1 MGIYESLIK
10 VSNTANHLYGC
21 TADEAID
28 SGLIYG
34 KIHPDDIEEF
44 IRVKKKH

>member
-21 TADEAID
+21 TAEEA
-28 SGLIYG
+28 LQFRIYG
-34 KIHPDDIEEF
+34 KIHPDDIES
-44 IRVKKKH
+44 